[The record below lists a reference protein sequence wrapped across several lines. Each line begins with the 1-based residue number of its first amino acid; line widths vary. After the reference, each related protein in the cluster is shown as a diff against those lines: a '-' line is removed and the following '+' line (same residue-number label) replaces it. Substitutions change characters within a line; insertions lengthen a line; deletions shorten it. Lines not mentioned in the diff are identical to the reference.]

1 MEALTRLWHT
11 AISNSKKGANV
22 QYSLCIL
29 DIFWVNLTVE
39 SSFLVRV
46 FTEFCRRKDDDAQ
59 FDKVVPEVVRHAFY
73 IQKYS
78 NIMQQAEEE
87 DRPEAEFIVTQLLMI
102 ARLLDYAD
110 EIGRRKMFGLL
121 RKLFPVPTVNYV
133 VHVLRQKHGS

>member
-1 MEALTRLWHT
+1 MTLSNDKKETNLHHT
-11 AISNSKKGANV
+11 W
-22 QYSLCIL
+22 YIL
-29 DIFWVNLTVE
+29 DIFWVNLSVE

-121 RKLFPVPTVNYV
+121 RKSPSY
-133 VHVLRQKHGS
+133 LRFNQCAFCFEHFYSKA

>member
-1 MEALTRLWHT
+1 M
-11 AISNSKKGANV
+11 
-22 QYSLCIL
+22 
-29 DIFWVNLTVE
+29 E

-121 RKLFPVPTVNYV
+121 RKSPSYCRFN
-133 VHVLRQKHGS
+133 Q